1 MKIKHIII
9 AGTLLVSVGS
19 FAQKEELKG
28 LKKLYGKEELKGDDL
43 VEYKALVAK
52 VIPLAT
58 EEGDKIYAEFY
69 KCMIPVLE
77 SLALDK
83 TMTPLQIQMA
93 LAKVVSPKAIS
104 ELATGLNATLEYE
117 KKPGNKKVYT
127 DDIKETISSFKPEM
141 LNYAVALGNQKKYK
155 ESADVLYSIYQL
167 DKKDIEN
174 LYYAANYAVEG
185 MDYDKALAYY
195 KELKVANYTG
205 EGMVYYAK
213 NKTTGAEEN
222 YTSKETRDNL
232 VTLGTHVA
240 PRDEKSP
247 SKKGEIVKNIA
258 LILIEQGKT
267 EEAKNAIID
276 ARKENPNDVG
286 LITSQ
291 ADIYYKLNDIP
302 NYKKTINEALEKDPN
317 NEVLVYN
324 LGVVS
329 VTSNQLEDA
338 EKYFKKAI
346 ELKPNYV
353 DAYLQLS
360 DLTLKP
366 DAKIVEE
373 MNKLGTNAKDQKR
386 YDVLKAERQQLF
398 NKTMPLLEK
407 AHELDPKN
415 DVVKSNLRAVY
426 SFLELSDKLK
436 ALKAEQ

>member
-1 MKIKHIII
+1 
-9 AGTLLVSVGS
+9 
-19 FAQKEELKG
+19 
-28 LKKLYGKEELKGDDL
+28 
-43 VEYKALVAK
+43 
-52 VIPLAT
+52 
-58 EEGDKIYAEFY
+58 
-69 KCMIPVLE
+69 
-77 SLALDK
+77 
-83 TMTPLQIQMA
+83 
-93 LAKVVSPKAIS
+93 
-104 ELATGLNATLEYE
+104 
-117 KKPGNKKVYT
+117 
-127 DDIKETISSFKPEM
+127 
-141 LNYAVALGNQKKYK
+141 
-155 ESADVLYSIYQL
+155 
-167 DKKDIEN
+167 
-174 LYYAANYAVEG
+174 
-185 MDYDKALAYY
+185 MDYDKALVYY
-195 KELKVANYTG
+195 KELKAANYTG

-329 VTSNQLEDA
+329 VSSNQLEDA

-360 DLTLKP
+360 DITLKP

-386 YDVLKAERQQLF
+386 YDVLKVERQQLF
-398 NKTMPLLEK
+398 NKAMPLLEK

-415 DVVKSNLRAVY
+415 DVVKSNLRSVY
-426 SFLELSDKLK
+426 SFLELTDKLK